1 MKIDNP
7 VGKITNSP
15 PIDFQPKPVKTA
27 ESPPISPTPS
37 SSVQISEQL
46 QALGALSTDTGVF
59 NAEKVNKIKAAIAE
73 GSFRVKATIVAE
85 GMMTTAKDLMNTS
98 KSLVES
104 ADNQKDMNIKA
115 DSITSAA
122 NLIVD
127 ADSLNAKAKDLT
139 KLR

>member
-7 VGKITNSP
+7 VGNITNPP
-15 PIDFQPKPVKTA
+15 PIDFQPKHVKATEAPPV
-27 ESPPISPTPS
+27 SPTPS
-37 SSVQISEQL
+37 SSVQLSEQL
-46 QALGALSTDTGVF
+46 QALGALSPDTGIF

-73 GSFRVKATIVAE
+73 GTFQVNATIVAE
-85 GMMTTAKDLMNTS
+85 GMITTAKDLMVAS
-98 KSLVES
+98 KSLVEA
-104 ADNQKDMNIKA
+104 ADNQNDEHFKT

-127 ADSLNAKAKDLT
+127 SDSLKAKAKDLT

>member
-7 VGKITNSP
+7 VGKIINPP
-15 PIDFQPKPVKTA
+15 PIDFQPKPVKTT
-27 ESPPISPTPS
+27 ESPPINPTPS

-46 QALGALSTDTGVF
+46 QALGALSADTGIF
-59 NAEKVNKIKAAIAE
+59 NTEKVNKIKAAIAE
-73 GSFRVKATIVAE
+73 GTFRVNATIVAE
-85 GMMTTAKDLMNTS
+85 GMITTAKDLMVAS
-98 KSLVES
+98 KSLVEA
-104 ADNQKDMNIKA
+104 ADNQSDAHFKA

-127 ADSLNAKAKDLT
+127 ADSLKAKAKDLT